1 MSALAGMVTA
11 RAAVQ
16 TPSEAAPRGRRGTP
30 TVGCARTRPG
40 GYNGGVST
48 SRASRMP
55 TAVGL
60 SALLVAAAAALSSPT
75 PAAAAVDAAT
85 GTRHGTAAAPLEL
98 PRGGRRLFPDFR
110 VVAYYGGATTSAL
123 GVLGE
128 GTPDA
133 AARRLARQARPYA
146 TAGRPV
152 LPAFELIVTVAQSS
166 AGADGSYSA
175 PTAARDIRRYLAA
188 ARRAKALLVLDIQ
201 PGRGDFLTEV
211 RRYER
216 FLREPDVGLALD
228 AEWSMRPGQVPGETI
243 GSTDA
248 ATINRVSAWL
258 DGLVTRKR
266 LPQKLFVIHQFTP
279 QMVRNRGAVKPR
291 RGLAVTFHIDGFG
304 GQFAKRSKYRQLRV
318 KRPFF
323 NGFKLFYDEDRD
335 MLTPREVLKLRPAPD
350 LVTYQ

>member
-1 MSALAGMVTA
+1 MTNLRTTCPPALLALA
-11 RAAVQ
+11 
-16 TPSEAAPRGRRGTP
+16 
-30 TVGCARTRPG
+30 
-40 GYNGGVST
+40 
-48 SRASRMP
+48 
-55 TAVGL
+55 
-60 SALLVAAAAALSSPT
+60 ALLVLIVTPP
-75 PAAAAVDAAT
+75 PAAARPHAPTRPSGPTAT
-85 GTRHGTAAAPLEL
+85 PLEL
-98 PRGGRRLFPDFR
+98 PRGGRTVFPAFR

-128 GTPDA
+128 GTPDQ
-133 AARRLARQARPYA
+133 AARRLARQARRFA
-146 TAGRPV
+146 TPGRPV

-166 AGADGSYSA
+166 PGADGSYSA
-175 PTAARDIRRYLAA
+175 PTAPADIRRYLAA
-188 ARRAKALLVLDIQ
+188 ARRAKALLLLDIQ
-201 PGRGDFLTEV
+201 PGRRDFLQEV

-248 ATINRVSAWL
+248 ATINRVSGYL

-266 LPQKLFVIHQFTP
+266 LPQKLLVIHQFTP
-279 QMVRNRGAVKPR
+279 QMVRNRAAVKPR

-318 KRPFF
+318 RPPFF

-335 MLTPREVLKLRPAPD
+335 MLTPREVLGLKPAPD